1 MSVWDGNAKDTT
13 DCISEKFLQINSC
26 GFQNALPDFTVIRK
40 KGRCDYH
47 ILLMNSGRCEVR
59 YGDKTYT
66 LMPGNLVVYPPG
78 EAQKYSFLTEG
89 SSLWCHFTGT
99 IVKELLDSC
108 NIKGGVYCLRQSKA
122 VLEAYSHMIQQFHQP
137 GREKH
142 ANAALLQLIY
152 HISDAANGADRQAQ
166 SDSISPILTYMNAN
180 YQKPITLAE
189 LAEKAGYSKSRFSH
203 LFSEIT
209 GTTPKQYLNNVRLQV
224 SCELLSTG
232 LTVAE
237 IADRCG
243 FNDPLYYSRIFK
255 KKYGLS
261 PTEYRAA
268 L

>member
-180 YQKPITLAE
+180 HTGRAGRKSGIFQKPIFPPVFRNYRHHTQAISQQRPV
-189 LAEKAGYSKSRFSH
+189 AGV
-203 LFSEIT
+203 L
-209 GTTPKQYLNNVRLQV
+209 
-224 SCELLSTG
+224 
-232 LTVAE
+232 
-237 IADRCG
+237 
-243 FNDPLYYSRIFK
+243 
-255 KKYGLS
+255 
-261 PTEYRAA
+261 
-268 L
+268 